1 MIKNNTLYEVK
12 CTIKDNDYQGVFE
25 KYMTEKHI
33 PDILRTN
40 CFTDI
45 YFVQE
50 EDKTTYKISYLAN
63 AQESLD
69 KYLKEFAP
77 ALRDDFVKNIDTHMV
92 QVSRRFANCVS
103 FSQNAVC
110 H

>member
-1 MIKNNTLYEVK
+1 MQKNNTLYEVK
-12 CTIKDNDYQGVFE
+12 CTIKNDEYQGVFE
-25 KYMTEKHI
+25 KYMTGKHI
-33 PDILRTN
+33 PDILKTN
-40 CFTDI
+40 CFTNI

-63 AQESLD
+63 DQESLNI
-69 KYLKEFAP
+69 YLKEFAP
-77 ALRDDFVKNIDTHMV
+77 ALRDDFVKNIDTQMV
-92 QVSRRFANCVS
+92 NVSRRFANCVS